1 MESLVSELF
10 ILEQKTGES
19 NHKVSISLSDF
30 CKDIIIEYLPIA
42 DEKSLTIE
50 YCEKGDFSVSVERSL
65 LQKVVGNILK
75 NALLYTEVGVVSIK
89 VDAANRSV
97 MIEDTGI

>member
-30 CKDIIIEYLPIA
+30 CQDIIIEYLPIA

-50 YCEKGDFSVSVERSL
+50 
-65 LQKVVGNILK
+65 
-75 NALLYTEVGVVSIK
+75 
-89 VDAANRSV
+89 
-97 MIEDTGI
+97 